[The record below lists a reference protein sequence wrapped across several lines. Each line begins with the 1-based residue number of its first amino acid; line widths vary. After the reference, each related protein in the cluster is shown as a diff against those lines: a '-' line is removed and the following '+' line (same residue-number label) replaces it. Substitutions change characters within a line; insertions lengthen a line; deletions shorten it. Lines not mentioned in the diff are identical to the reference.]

1 MYHMLVSR
9 NSRHGARIF
18 FVLLMVVLFTGGAVF
33 YGFGKT
39 EEKDMVDTS
48 VVPGVDLQRYA
59 GVWYEIARFP
69 HSFEKDLVGV
79 TATYTVG
86 EDGRIWVLNQG
97 YRGSFEG
104 RIRKTRARATIPDPR
119 RPGSL
124 KVFFFL
130 FIGAEY
136 NIMMLDDDY
145 QYALVGSSTP
155 NFLWILS
162 RTPHMDSDIYGMLV
176 AEAQRRGYDVN
187 RLQLVPQR

>member
-1 MYHMLVSR
+1 MPLVLVLII
-9 NSRHGARIF
+9 GAA
-18 FVLLMVVLFTGGAVF
+18 VVD
-33 YGFGKT
+33 GFGKT
-39 EEKDMVDTS
+39 QEKDMVDTS
-48 VVPGVDLQRYA
+48 VVPDVDLQRYA

-69 HSFEKDLVGV
+69 HTFEKDLVGV

-86 EDGRIWVLNQG
+86 EDGRIGVLNQG

-104 RIRKTRARATIPDPR
+104 RIKKTRARATIPDPR
-119 RPGSL
+119 SPGRL

-155 NFLWILS
+155 DFLWILS
-162 RTPHMDSDIYGMLV
+162 RTPNMDPDIFDMLV
-176 AEAQRRGYDVN
+176 AEARRRGYDVN
-187 RLQLVPQR
+187 KLQLVPQR